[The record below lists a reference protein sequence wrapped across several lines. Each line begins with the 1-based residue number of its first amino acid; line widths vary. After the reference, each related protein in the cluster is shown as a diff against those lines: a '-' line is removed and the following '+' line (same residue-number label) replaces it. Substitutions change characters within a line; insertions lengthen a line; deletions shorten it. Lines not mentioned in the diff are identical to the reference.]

1 MAGSVDM
8 ICCGERGTISWKPM
22 TRSAGSGPAGALSPS
37 QLGDDGHDQS
47 EREQRRTVD
56 REQPRQERLAARRL
70 AVEVVR
76 ADPECRRLVRG
87 ELVGARAQLRSERVV
102 DRVEDAHLAR
112 GGEVAL
118 RARGGGVKEGR
129 GREGEG
135 SGGRTHK
142 EGVDGSLLARV
153 EELLLED
160 AVDAASE
167 SERIRTRRSRRRK
180 GAHAPLRGVR
190 QQAGERLLARARERR
205 VDGARPDVD
214 LAERVAVLLPKLESV
229 PLGVKEREKG
239 EGTHI
244 GPQDAVAAPQRG
256 RLARTEPGR
265 LRAAQEV
272 LEGEARERVLDG
284 VGAVET
290 LRAKEKESVVRGGNE
305 AVEPEEAHICEREQ
319 ESATQK
325 TSWKRESKDAPLQLV
340 RKTPRCDRMGVGR
353 PCSSTPTTHAPNPS
367 LTSPTARARW
377 CLTLSMPPT
386 LACW

>member
-1 MAGSVDM
+1 MCSRGREHGREGEGAHLLGRRLDVPDLAGHLLLAQDDERRADELARAQQDVVALLVGAVGKRLEDVRLPAAPAGERGEGGSGRRGGARVRRAREGTHFMAGSVDM

-87 ELVGARAQLRSERVV
+87 ELVGARAQLSSERVV

-129 GREGEG
+129 GGEGEG

-229 PLGVKEREKG
+229 PLGAMEREKG
-239 EGTHI
+239 EGTHV
-244 GPQDAVAAPQRG
+244 GPQDAVAAP
-256 RLARTEPGR
+256 
-265 LRAAQEV
+265 
-272 LEGEARERVLDG
+272 
-284 VGAVET
+284 
-290 LRAKEKESVVRGGNE
+290 
-305 AVEPEEAHICEREQ
+305 
-319 ESATQK
+319 
-325 TSWKRESKDAPLQLV
+325 
-340 RKTPRCDRMGVGR
+340 
-353 PCSSTPTTHAPNPS
+353 
-367 LTSPTARARW
+367 
-377 CLTLSMPPT
+377 
-386 LACW
+386 